1 MFKKLDMMKDRAFRN
16 RFFALL
22 IPSIIQISIS
32 NFVSMLDDLM
42 VGRLGTAELSGVS
55 ISNQLLFI
63 CNFTL
68 FGVLSATGI
77 FGAQFFGAKD
87 YKGFRNVFRS
97 KILFGSFVLI
107 VSMLILGIFDTQL
120 IGLFLKGDG
129 ARELAD
135 NILINAKS
143 YLKIA
148 LVGLPAFMLTQCYS
162 GSMRES
168 GDMRRPMQASII
180 AVISNLIG
188 NYILIFGKLGLPAMG
203 VKGAAISTVISRFV
217 ELFYLVRFAHAPEYP
232 YLKGVY
238 RTLRVPM
245 SLIKRISIKG
255 LPLVINELLWSISMM
270 EVNQILSMRSLI
282 ALAAVNITNTLGN
295 LANVFMIGLSQT
307 VAVFIG
313 QRLGENEI
321 EGAKKEAE
329 GFILMAF
336 LLQAAIGFVLL
347 GLSGLFPKLYNV
359 EAEVKLLATSFIITT
374 AMISPFSGATVC
386 SYYILRSGGRTMI
399 TFFTDSVYN
408 WLVWI
413 PVIYFLVVGTK
424 LDINLVYRLSY
435 ATMLVKCLIS
445 VSMVKKGI
453 WARKIV

>member
-1 MFKKLDMMKDRAFRN
+1 MLKKLDIMRDRAFRN

-22 IPSIIQISIS
+22 IPSVIQISIS
-32 NFVSMLDDLM
+32 NFVNMLDDLM
-42 VGRLGTAELSGVS
+42 VGRLGTAELTGVS
-55 ISNQLLFI
+55 VSNQLLFI
-63 CNFTL
+63 FNFTL

-97 KILFGSFVLI
+97 KILFGSFILL
-107 VSMLILGIFDTQL
+107 VSLLTLGLFNTQL
-120 IGLFLKGDG
+120 ISIFLKGEG
-129 ARELAD
+129 ARALAD
-135 NILINAKS
+135 NILLRAKD
-143 YLKIA
+143 YLNII
-148 LVGLPAFMLTQCYS
+148 LIGLPAFMLTQCYS

-168 GDMRRPMQASII
+168 GDMKRPMQASVI
-180 AVISNLIG
+180 AVLSNLVG
-188 NYILIFGKLGLPAMG
+188 NYILIFGKFGLPALG
-203 VKGAAISTVISRFV
+203 VQGAAISTVISRFI
-217 ELFYLVRFAHAPEYP
+217 ELFYLARYAHAREYP

-245 SLIKRISIKG
+245 SLMKNVFVKG
-255 LPLVINELLWSISMM
+255 LPLAVNELLWSMSMTQI
-270 EVNQILSMRSLI
+270 NQILSMRSLI

-321 EGAKKEAE
+321 DRAKDEA
-329 GFILMAF
+329 GSFILMAF
-336 LLQAAIGFVLL
+336 LLQMVVGAVLL
-347 GLSGLFPKLYNV
+347 TVSRIFPNLYNV
-359 EAEVKLLATSFIITT
+359 EAEVRLLATSFIITN
-374 AMISPFSGATVC
+374 AMISPFNGATLC

-408 WLVWI
+408 WLVLI
-413 PVIYFLVVGTK
+413 PVAYFLVKGTN
-424 LDINLVYRLSY
+424 LDIKLLYRMVY
-435 ATMLVKCLIS
+435 ATMLIKCLIS

-453 WARKIV
+453 WARRIV